1 MFVHVALAVAWF
13 FVGGLTATTYFLAQ
27 RHLKP
32 KDHPMPVDSRF
43 TGIISSLTGSATS
56 LSSVA
61 STLVANPPGLPAGA
75 MDAQDVTDT
84 LAALQPE
91 SDGVATETAAVQ
103 SALTPPTS

>member
-1 MFVHVALAVAWF
+1 MFVYVALAGAWLL
-13 FVGGLTATTYFLAQ
+13 VGVMLATTFFLA
-27 RHLKP
+27 RD
-32 KDHPMPVDSRF
+32 KDHPMPVDPRF